1 VSAAPETPPVPDVRV
16 DVHAHLM
23 PGPLFD
29 DLPEGLAARHDEE
42 AGEIALVVAAR
53 DDAVGRGAPED
64 LREIGL
70 QRARQRERGV
80 DVTLVGPWIDMV
92 LAPLD
97 ERTQTA
103 LCRSINR
110 SLAAAVDGRA
120 TRFLAALPDLDGG
133 AAADVLAEA
142 LEAGAVGGMLA
153 ANPGEGTLARADLDA
168 LWRAAESLEAP
179 LVLHP
184 GAFHPPPRQRE
195 FFMVNL
201 VGNPYETTLAV
212 GCLLGAEV
220 PDRFPDLKVVLV
232 HGGGFFPYQFGRIN
246 EGFRRW
252 PGLRGRAGKPPAEHL
267 RWFHYDTV
275 LFDDAPTRYLLDLV
289 RDDRV
294 LAGSDCP
301 FTMCDHRPFQLPD
314 SLGLDDAG
322 RRRVL
327 GANAVDLFG
336 LATTAP
342 SGAQE
347 ETHGSQVHQH

>member
-1 VSAAPETPPVPDVRV
+1 MPTPV
-16 DVHAHLM
+16 
-23 PGPLFD
+23 FE
-29 DLPEGLAARHDEE
+29 DLPDGLVARADRVH
-42 AGEIALVVAAR
+42 GEIALEVDAR
-53 DDAVGRGAPED
+53 DGAVGRGAPEE
-64 LREIGL
+64 LREL
-70 QRARQRERGV
+70 PRQRQRQQARGV

-92 LAPLD
+92 LAPVD
-97 ERTQTA
+97 PATQTA

-110 SLAAAVDGRA
+110 SLAGVVDGVGH

-153 ANPGEGTLARADLDA
+153 ANPGEGTLARPDLDA
-168 LWRAAESLEAP
+168 LWGAAESLRAP

-184 GAFHPPPRQRE
+184 GAFKPPSRQRE

-220 PDRFPDLKVVLV
+220 PDRFPDLDVVLV
-232 HGGGFFPYQFGRIN
+232 HGGGFFPYQFARMDA
-246 EGFRRW
+246 GFRRH
-252 PGLRGRAGKPPAEHL
+252 PELRGRRGKPPAEHL

-289 RDDRV
+289 GDDRV

-301 FTMCDHRPFQLPD
+301 FAMSDHRPFELPD
-314 SLGLDDAG
+314 TLGLDEGG

-327 GANAVDLFG
+327 GTNAIELFG
-336 LATTAP
+336 LASIP
-342 SGAQE
+342 PRSAQE
-347 ETHGSQVHQH
+347 KTSATKVRQH